1 MALTFTTMALSAS
14 YDPFLLQTQLSL
26 LPKIALLEKN
36 LSFTK
41 AKAPMKILIAYDKG
55 DEETALICTKILM
68 GKFHGVLNGHPLQVS
83 TLSFDQLDDSQSY
96 HFIYALKGSLSQLK
110 KVHNT
115 ASASDTITALY
126 DADTLGDDGI
136 LLSVQ
141 MERSPVILINSKA
154 IKNGHFS
161 FPDGLFE
168 MARIVR

>member
-1 MALTFTTMALSAS
+1 MVLTFSTLALAAS
-14 YDPFLLQTQLSL
+14 YDPFLLKTQLNL

-41 AKAPMKILIAYDKG
+41 PKAPMKILIAYDRG
-55 DEETALICTKILM
+55 DEETASMCVKILL
-68 GKFHGVLNGHPLQVS
+68 GKSHGVINGHPIQVT
-83 TLSFDQLDDSQSY
+83 TLSFDQLDDSQSF

-115 ASASDTITALY
+115 ASAADTITALY
-126 DADTLGDDGI
+126 DADKLGDDGI

-141 MERSPVILINSKA
+141 MERSPVILMNAKA
-154 IKNGHFS
+154 MKDGRFS
-161 FPDGLFE
+161 FPDILFE